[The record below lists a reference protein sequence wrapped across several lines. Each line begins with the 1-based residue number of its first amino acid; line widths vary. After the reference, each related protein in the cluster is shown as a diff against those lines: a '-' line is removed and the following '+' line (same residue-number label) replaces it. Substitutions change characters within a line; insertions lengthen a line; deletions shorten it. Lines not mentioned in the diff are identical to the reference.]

1 MPRPSD
7 EPVLIGYPTGWTLAV
22 VDEEETARR
31 AAESLRRSGCA
42 PDDVL
47 VIAGADAHDQLRRLG
62 ASSGVLARL
71 RRAVQFMAMDQ
82 LPDLYVYE
90 AALKQGRALL
100 AVRVPADRRAEVVE
114 MLRQRG
120 AHFINSFG
128 AWMTS
133 EIEPWHGP
141 KPPIPQH
148 MHR

>member
-1 MPRPSD
+1 MS
-7 EPVLIGYPTGWTLAV
+7 EVLIGYPTGWTLAV
-22 VDEEETARR
+22 IDDEEIAQGTAT
-31 AAESLRRSGCA
+31 ALREHGCA
-42 PDDVL
+42 TGDVL
-47 VIAGADAHDQLRRLG
+47 VIAGTDASAKLRRLG
-62 ASSGVLARL
+62 ASSGILARA

-90 AALKQGRALL
+90 AALTQGHALI
-100 AVRVPADRRAEVVE
+100 AVRVPSGHRQDVVE
-114 MLRQRG
+114 VLRRHG

>member
-1 MPRPSD
+1 MSS
-7 EPVLIGYPTGWTLAV
+7 VLIGYPTGWTIAV
-22 VDEEETARR
+22 IDDQDAATR
-31 AAESLRRSGCA
+31 AAAELVEAGFRGE
-42 PDDVL
+42 DVL
-47 VIAGADAHDQLRRLG
+47 VIAGPEAHAQLRRLG
-62 ASSGVLARL
+62 ASTGVLARA

-90 AALKQGRALL
+90 AALNEGRSLV
-100 AVRVPADRRAEVVE
+100 AVRVPADRRAAAVA
-114 MLRQRG
+114 MLREHR

-133 EIEPWHGP
+133 EIEPWHGK